1 MNKIKFSTK
10 ANNLINLKKIIKTAK
25 VLDQITFT
33 VKEYNS
39 NSKRIID
46 LLKNK
51 KWLNTPLIIRS
62 SCFHEDSYENSGA
75 GQFFTALNVTGLQDI
90 KSSISRVISS
100 YKNIRN
106 EDQVF
111 IQKYLSNVKISG
123 VIFTRDINNNSPYIK
138 INYDD
143 SSGKTDTI
151 TSGCSTR
158 DKVFYYHKLHTKN
171 LKGFKNNLILLS
183 KELENI
189 FNNDALDIEFAIDN
203 KNTLYL
209 LQVRPLLIPYEK
221 KIDDQQHYKIVKNI
235 SSRIKP
241 WLKKQPNIHGKKGMY
256 GIMPDWNPAEII
268 GCKPKPLS
276 LSLYRELITNS
287 IWAYQRNN
295 YGYKNLRSFPL
306 LIEIEGIPYIDVRVS
321 FNSFIPKT
329 LENNIA
335 EKLVNY
341 YLNKLKKSPDLHDK
355 IEFDIVFSCY
365 TLDTKKN
372 LGKLKK
378 NGFKIS
384 EIKKINDAL
393 LGITNNIISKK
404 SLLIKKD
411 LEKIQVL
418 EKNYKLVLNS
428 KIDNFAKIY
437 WLIEDC
443 KRYGT
448 LPFAGLARAAF
459 ISIEMLKSFVNQKII
474 SEEDYNSFLS
484 TLSTVSSSLVNDFN
498 ILNKKQFLKKYGH
511 LRPGT
516 YDILSKSYKDGFNE
530 YFKWNDKS
538 KVKENT
544 NFKFTS
550 EQLRNINIHLKK
562 SKINTNAKDLLK
574 FIKKSIESR
583 EYAKFMFTKNI
594 SEILKIYENECLN
607 KNISKEDASY
617 THISSIMSLNS
628 IITDSDKIIRA
639 SIERRKRRFEY
650 TKLVNLPNLI
660 NNHDDVFYFFEPE
673 SSPNF
678 ITQKNVTSEIIII
691 NNNKFTN
698 IDNKIVFIENA
709 DPGYDWIFS
718 HKISGIVT
726 KYGGANS
733 HMAIRAAELNIPSVI
748 GAGSLYDKIIDSRK
762 IKIDTTEKKIIVIN

>member
-10 ANNLINLKKIIKTAK
+10 ANNLINLKKIVKTAK

-46 LLKNK
+46 LLKKK

-62 SCFHEDSYENSGA
+62 SSFHEDSHENSGA

-90 KSSISRVISS
+90 KSSISKVISS

-209 LQVRPLLIPYEK
+209 LQVRPLLISNKK
-221 KIDDQQHYKIVKNI
+221 KIGDQQHYKIVKNI

-241 WLKKQPNIHGKKGMY
+241 WLKKQPNIHGKNGMY

-372 LGKLKK
+372 LEKFKK

-393 LGITNNIISKK
+393 LEITNNIISKK

-474 SEEDYNSFLS
+474 SEEDYNAFLS
-484 TLSTVSSSLVNDFN
+484 TLNTVSSSLVNDFN

-550 EQLRNINIHLKK
+550 EQLSNINIYLKK

-594 SEILKIYENECLN
+594 SEILKIYENECLD

-628 IITDSDKIIRA
+628 IITDSDKIIRT

-660 NNHDDVFYFFEPE
+660 NHHDDVFYFFEPE

-698 IDNKIVFIENA
+698 IDNKIIFIENA